1 MARVQLF
8 LSTVSAEFLSYRD
21 RLRHLLT
28 RPDVE
33 VKVQEDFIVTG
44 DETLEMLDTY
54 IQGCDGVI
62 HLIGDMTGA
71 MAKPQN
77 VEAITKRYPDLA
89 SRFQLG
95 EFLQPNGPTLSYT
108 QWEAWLALLHRKKLY
123 IATAQPEAPRH
134 KTYHCD
140 SNQQELQQA
149 HLARLRRVARYP
161 GSGFTSPDDL
171 AASVLRSF
179 VLDLLVK
186 AESYEQ
192 PQLSSLSDPRRTICI
207 FLASSSE
214 LKEDRDAF
222 DLYFRQEND
231 RLLKQGIYLEIQ
243 RWENF
248 LDAMSESGLQDEY
261 NLAVSRSD
269 ILVSLFKTKT
279 GRYTEQEFAAAHKA
293 FAESGK
299 PLIYTFFKSGAVSAN
314 KRNREAL
321 LSLWAFQ
328 DKLSG
333 LGHYHTQYT
342 SSADLKLQFR
352 RQLDKLIDDGRLI
365 KGPNPTK
372 DNKKARYEV
381 LQQIDQ
387 IRESPN
393 KNRTNNKPQ
402 PSDQPFLSE
411 TDLVIELQI
420 AQELQERGVI
430 NKNNAIIIQAQKISE
445 IRILRSTRP

>member
-1 MARVQLF
+1 
-8 LSTVSAEFLSYRD
+8 
-21 RLRHLLT
+21 
-28 RPDVE
+28 
-33 VKVQEDFIVTG
+33 
-44 DETLEMLDTY
+44 
-54 IQGCDGVI
+54 
-62 HLIGDMTGA
+62 
-71 MAKPQN
+71 
-77 VEAITKRYPDLA
+77 
-89 SRFQLG
+89 
-95 EFLQPNGPTLSYT
+95 
-108 QWEAWLALLHRKKLY
+108 
-123 IATAQPEAPRH
+123 
-134 KTYHCD
+134 
-140 SNQQELQQA
+140 
-149 HLARLRRVARYP
+149 
-161 GSGFTSPDDL
+161 
-171 AASVLRSF
+171 
-179 VLDLLVK
+179 
-186 AESYEQ
+186 
-192 PQLSSLSDPRRTICI
+192 LSDPRRTICI

-248 LDAMSESGLQDEY
+248 LDAMSETGLQDEY

-269 ILVSLFKTKT
+269 IFVSLFKTKT

-299 PLIYTFFKSGAVSAN
+299 PLIYTFFNSGPVSAN
-314 KRNREAL
+314 KINREAL

-342 SSADLKLQFR
+342 SRADLKLQFR

-372 DNKKARYEV
+372 DNMKARYEV

-387 IRESPN
+387 ICESPN